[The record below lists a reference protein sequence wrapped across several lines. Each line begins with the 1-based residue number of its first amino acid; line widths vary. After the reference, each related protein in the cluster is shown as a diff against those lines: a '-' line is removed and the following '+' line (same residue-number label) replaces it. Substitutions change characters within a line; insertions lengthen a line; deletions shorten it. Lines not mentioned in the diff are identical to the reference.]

1 MVKKRTQK
9 IYLLRA
15 IKKNI
20 VSFLAVALMMATGI
34 SIYLGD
40 QSAAQAILE
49 KADNYFVENK
59 LQSLEVSSVY
69 GITEED
75 IEAIAKLDG
84 VDAVEGGYSSVV
96 LLDARKGTGKV
107 LVQALTL
114 LDSMNTPV
122 VLEGKLPVSEN
133 EVAIEQ
139 NMAEKE
145 NIQVGDTITVE
156 HDGELKSNIF
166 EVTAIINTPAYCC
179 AKAQDTR
186 GMSDKGI
193 GSAYYYISLPKESF
207 DASYYGDVYTT
218 AYIKNYELD
227 NYFYF
232 TDEYKEK
239 ETAFKEQIEGLGEER
254 ASLRFE
260 DVRITVQDGLSEA
273 EETLEKYTQG
283 MADARALL
291 ESVLKQAGLPTDI
304 EEAKKHADS
313 LGRYQKAFFKIVKE
327 LEKADERLTEAKEE
341 LEQAKEDAKVMEVE
355 NWVVSIRNDIGD
367 VRSIDI
373 IVEGLYGLS
382 YSMAI
387 IFIIVSVTVCYSAI
401 SRMVSEQR
409 TLIGMQKALGFT
421 YGEILRHYMGYSI
434 ICGLVG
440 VLEGWITSLLTVQT
454 LSLNIYED
462 VFLFGNIPHS
472 FAWKH
477 AVFISVFFMIVFVIA
492 SYIACKK
499 EIALQATELLRGEV
513 PERDRPFVF
522 EKIVFYQKLRL
533 YTRTMI
539 KNAFGDKPRMM
550 TTIMG
555 VAGCI
560 ILLVISFTM
569 LIAMEDSFVV
579 QFEDYF
585 LYENRLVVD
594 GSIADVEEF
603 ESILDAENIEY
614 TRIQDKLKLYREENG
629 NWSGAHVVAVSDAEK
644 LKSFMVLEDPQ
655 TRKLLEV
662 PEKGMLVSLRCA
674 ENHDLQAGSVLEIMG
689 SDGKPKKASVTGV
702 IEHYLGY
709 NLFVVSDNYYEDIME
724 EKADLCVFLLKGNV
738 EGLYDKVRTV
748 DGFLFLRDNSD
759 YTGMGD
765 ALTLIVMICFVFAAI
780 MAVLVMLNQNV
791 MYINRKAKELS
802 VMRINGFTLKETES
816 FVSRD
821 NFVLTFM
828 GILFGC
834 VAGAGLG
841 YVVTRVL
848 EVAVTHYI
856 RTPSIKA
863 CLIAAA
869 IGGIFAYTMNK
880 IALRRIKR
888 LNLTDVNSN

>member
-1 MVKKRTQK
+1 MVMKRTQK
-9 IYLLRA
+9 TYLFKT

-34 SIYLGD
+34 AIYLGD
-40 QSAAQAILE
+40 QSSAQAILE

-75 IEAIAKLDG
+75 IEAIAGLDG
-84 VDAVEGGYSSVV
+84 VDAVEGGYSSMV
-96 LLDARKGTGKV
+96 LLDVGNGTGKV
-107 LVQALTL
+107 LVHAQSL

-122 VLEGKLPVSEN
+122 VLEGTLPISEK

-145 NIQVGDTITVE
+145 GIQLGDTITIE
-156 HDGELKSNIF
+156 HGGELKSDTF
-166 EVTAIINTPAYCC
+166 VVSAIMNTPAYCC

-193 GSAYYYISLPKESF
+193 GSAYYYISLPKEAF
-207 DASYYGDVYTT
+207 DASYYSNSYTK

-232 TDEYKEK
+232 SDEYKEK
-239 ETAFKEQIEGLGEER
+239 EADFKDQVESLGEER
-254 ASLRFE
+254 AILRFE
-260 DVRITVQDGLSEA
+260 DVRTTVQDGLTEA
-273 EETLEKYTQG
+273 EETLENYTQG
-283 MADARALL
+283 LEDARALL
-291 ESVLKQAGLPTDI
+291 ESILKQAGLPTDI
-304 EEAKKHADS
+304 EKAKKQADS
-313 LGRYQKAFFKIVKE
+313 LGRYQDAFLKIVKE

-341 LEQAKEDAKVMEVE
+341 LEQAKEDAAVMEVE

-421 YGEILRHYMGYSI
+421 SREILHHYMGYSI
-434 ICGLVG
+434 ICGLFG

-462 VFLFGNIPHS
+462 VFLFGDIPRS
-472 FAWKH
+472 FAWGH
-477 AVFISVFFMIVFVIA
+477 AVLISVFFLIVFLMA
-492 SYIACKK
+492 SYAACKK

-513 PERDRPFVF
+513 PERDKPFLF
-522 EKIVFYQKLRL
+522 EKMGFYQKLRL

-560 ILLVISFTM
+560 ILLVISFTILLTM
-569 LIAMEDSFVV
+569 NDSFVK
-579 QFEDYF
+579 QFEEYF

-594 GSIADVEEF
+594 GDIADFEEF
-603 ESILDAENIEY
+603 EAILDAENIEY
-614 TRIQDKLKLYREENG
+614 TRIQDKLKLYREESG

-644 LKSFMVLEDPQ
+644 LKKFMVLEDPD
-655 TRKLLEV
+655 TRQYHEL
-662 PEKGMLVSLRCA
+662 PEEGMLVSLRCA
-674 ENHDLQAGSVLEIMG
+674 ENYGLETGSVLEIMG
-689 SDGKPKKASVTGV
+689 SDGNPRKASVAGV

-709 NLFVVSDNYYEDIME
+709 NLFVVSDSYYEEIMG
-724 EKADLCVFLLKGNV
+724 EKADQCVFLLKGNV
-738 EGLYDKVRTV
+738 EGLYDKVKTI
-748 DGFLFLRDNSD
+748 DGFLSLRDNSD
-759 YTGMGD
+759 YAGMGD
-765 ALTLIVMICFVFAAI
+765 ALTMVVMICFVFAAI

-802 VMRINGFTLKETES
+802 VMRINGFTLKETEN

-821 NFVLTFM
+821 NFVLTSM
-828 GILFGC
+828 GILLGC
-834 VAGAGLG
+834 IIGVILG

-869 IGGIFAYTMNK
+869 IGGIFAYIMNK
-880 IALRRIKR
+880 IALQRIKR
-888 LNLTDVNSN
+888 LSLTEVNSN